1 MIRYFMEEPEKK
13 YRPEIRWWLAEGMH
27 TDGTLRREMEML
39 DEMGMGAVEFLA
51 MEEPGAD
58 PKLYGWGSEEWVHDS
73 RLLIG
78 EAAKRGLG
86 ISMTSGTNWS
96 NANLTSITPDDRA
109 ASKELDCVIIP
120 LEAGERFCGALP
132 KCEIQT
138 EHVEAQELVAVVAA
152 RRMWEKDGCVCLDPE
167 TTVLTDLVA
176 EGQLD
181 WTAPADG
188 TYELFVFWL
197 HGTGQTARPS
207 CGISYTVNYL
217 DRYGAEA
224 LIDYWDHE
232 VMTEDLRKTLRES
245 GRGMMYMDSLELTA
259 FGACRQLWG
268 YHLNEEFRRRRGY
281 GIERYL
287 PFVIR
292 RKGGMP
298 GRDEYRCTLE
308 DTVFLNKFH
317 NDLYQTMT
325 ELYMENMLC
334 PVREWLHGL
343 GMELRAEISYG
354 MPFEI
359 SLPGRYVDGVET
371 ESLEFG
377 SQVES
382 HRGLA
387 GTAHLY
393 GRIFSSE
400 TGATLL
406 NI

>member
-176 EGQLD
+176 
-181 WTAPADG
+181 T
-188 TYELFVFWL
+188 T
-197 HGTGQTARPS
+197 
-207 CGISYTVNYL
+207 
-217 DRYGAEA
+217 
-224 LIDYWDHE
+224 
-232 VMTEDLRKTLRES
+232 
-245 GRGMMYMDSLELTA
+245 
-259 FGACRQLWG
+259 
-268 YHLNEEFRRRRGY
+268 RRWY
-281 GIERYL
+281 
-287 PFVIR
+287 
-292 RKGGMP
+292 
-298 GRDEYRCTLE
+298 
-308 DTVFLNKFH
+308 
-317 NDLYQTMT
+317 
-325 ELYMENMLC
+325 
-334 PVREWLHGL
+334 
-343 GMELRAEISYG
+343 A
-354 MPFEI
+354 
-359 SLPGRYVDGVET
+359 
-371 ESLEFG
+371 
-377 SQVES
+377 
-382 HRGLA
+382 
-387 GTAHLY
+387 
-393 GRIFSSE
+393 
-400 TGATLL
+400 AT
-406 NI
+406 

>member
-259 FGACRQLWG
+259 F
-268 YHLNEEFRRRRGY
+268 E
-281 GIERYL
+281 I
-287 PFVIR
+287 
-292 RKGGMP
+292 
-298 GRDEYRCTLE
+298 GR
-308 DTVFLNKFH
+308 
-317 NDLYQTMT
+317 
-325 ELYMENMLC
+325 
-334 PVREWLHGL
+334 
-343 GMELRAEISYG
+343 
-354 MPFEI
+354 
-359 SLPGRYVDGVET
+359 
-371 ESLEFG
+371 
-377 SQVES
+377 
-382 HRGLA
+382 
-387 GTAHLY
+387 AHV
-393 GRIFSSE
+393 
-400 TGATLL
+400 
-406 NI
+406 